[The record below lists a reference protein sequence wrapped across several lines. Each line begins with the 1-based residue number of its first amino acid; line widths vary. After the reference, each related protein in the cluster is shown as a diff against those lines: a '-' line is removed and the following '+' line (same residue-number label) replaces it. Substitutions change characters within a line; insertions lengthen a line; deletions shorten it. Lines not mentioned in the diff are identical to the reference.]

1 METGAAALG
10 ADTAVSWPR
19 YSARPAVE
27 RVSRY
32 LAVTA
37 PAWGPA
43 VVWMLFR
50 SQAVL
55 VIFASTAVCQVL
67 AEVVLFS
74 HFSSKNAGL
83 FKTRAARPPR
93 APLRRKKYA
102 SISRRLD
109 SFSRSSISETKVLI
123 SSSGA
128 STMASSS
135 LTWASKS

>member
-1 METGAAALG
+1 
-10 ADTAVSWPR
+10 
-19 YSARPAVE
+19 
-27 RVSRY
+27 
-32 LAVTA
+32 
-37 PAWGPA
+37 
-43 VVWMLFR
+43 MLFR

-67 AEVVLFS
+67 AEVDLFS

-93 APLRRKKYA
+93 APLHRKKYA
-102 SISRRLD
+102 SISRRFAA
-109 SFSRSSISETKVLI
+109 FSRSYISETKVLI

-128 STMASSS
+128 STIASSS